1 MHEIG
6 SRGKEGTMPVMRPL
20 FLAFLFSLTIPHRAV
35 AAEVKVLT
43 AGVMKEVILA
53 LIPDFERA
61 HGYKV
66 TLDNDTAGALSRRIE
81 GGEAVDLAVI
91 TVSVIDG
98 LIGKGKLAPGR
109 TDLATVGIGVV
120 VKEGG
125 PFPDIS
131 SVDAF
136 KRLLLAAKSIA
147 QVDPASGGTSGVYLM
162 NLYERLGIADQ
173 IKPKLVLV
181 QGGSSAPL
189 VTMGEAEIAIQ
200 QISEIIAVPGVAF
213 AGPLP
218 KEIQNITVYSAALGA
233 QAKEPEAAR
242 ALMTL
247 LRGTQAVSLLRSK
260 GMAPATP

>member
-1 MHEIG
+1 
-6 SRGKEGTMPVMRPL
+6 MPAGRSIL
-20 FLAFLFSLTIPHRAV
+20 FALFFWLALSHV
-35 AAEVKVLT
+35 AASAEVRVLT

-61 HGYKV
+61 RGDKV

-91 TVSVIDG
+91 TASVIDE

-120 VKEGG
+120 VKEGA
-125 PFPDIS
+125 PLPDIS

-136 KRLLLAAKSIA
+136 RRLLLAAKSIA
-147 QVDPASGGTSGVYLM
+147 QVDPASGGTSGVYLAD
-162 NLYERLGIADQ
+162 LYERLGIAEQ
-173 IKPKLVLV
+173 IKPKLVFV

-189 VTMGEAEIAIQ
+189 VAKSEADIAIQ
-200 QISEIIAVPGVAF
+200 QISEIIAVPGTRF

-218 KEIQNITVYSAALGA
+218 KEIQNVTTYSAALGTN
-233 QAKEPEAAR
+233 AKAGEAAS
-242 ALMTL
+242 LLLTL
-247 LRGTQAVSLLRSK
+247 LRSAEAVAALRLR
-260 GMAPATP
+260 GMEPAKP